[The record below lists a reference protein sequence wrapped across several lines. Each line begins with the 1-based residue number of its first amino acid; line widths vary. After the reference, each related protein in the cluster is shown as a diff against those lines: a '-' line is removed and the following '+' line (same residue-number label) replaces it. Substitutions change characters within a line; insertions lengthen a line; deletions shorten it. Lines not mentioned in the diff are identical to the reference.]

1 MYINVNLAAPI
12 GALALLGTGF
22 LFLVVGLA
30 FVYTLATRKFRA
42 NKFVLAVAALIA
54 VVYLGLL
61 LLFSLASREHVLA
74 RGQEKH
80 FCEIDCHLA
89 YSITDVKDSKTV
101 GTAPQQITA
110 AGTFRTITIKTRFD
124 GETTSPTRGNGLLY
138 PNSRVLTLVDDQG
151 RKYKPSSEAERVLQL
166 NSTAGTPMTDPL
178 RPGDS
183 YTTTVVFDLPADA
196 RNTSLLINEGEWLT
210 HFVIGH
216 ENSPLHKQ
224 TRLQL

>member
-1 MYINVNLAAPI
+1 
-12 GALALLGTGF
+12 
-22 LFLVVGLA
+22 
-30 FVYTLATRKFRA
+30 
-42 NKFVLAVAALIA
+42 
-54 VVYLGLL
+54 
-61 LLFSLASREHVLA
+61 
-74 RGQEKH
+74 
-80 FCEIDCHLA
+80 
-89 YSITDVKDSKTV
+89 
-101 GTAPQQITA
+101 
-110 AGTFRTITIKTRFD
+110 
-124 GETTSPTRGNGLLY
+124 
-138 PNSRVLTLVDDQG
+138 VLTLVDDQG